1 MGVQYDFL
9 KTLEI
14 ELLEGRTFSKEFS
27 DTIRHLI
34 LNETAV
40 EVMGLNEPVGKTI
53 RLWGDNA
60 KIVGIVKDFHHESLH
75 KKVEPI
81 FIHVSPDANQ
91 STIVARI
98 ESGKERETLSHL
110 EAFYKTHNPGY
121 DLEYSFLDTA
131 FDAEYKAESRVST
144 LSRYFAGL
152 AIFISCLGLF
162 GLAAFTV
169 QRRMKEISIRK
180 VLGAS
185 AFGIV
190 QLISK
195 NFLMLIL
202 FSFLIASPIA
212 YFLMDNWLDSFA
224 YRIDIQWINFLF
236 AGFII
241 IVITFCIV
249 SFHTV
254 KAVLANPME
263 SLKSEE

>member
-1 MGVQYDFL
+1 MCIRDSQQIDFVQNKNLGYNRNNIITFPKEGRAVESLETFLNEIKNIDGIINATSTQHSIVAGGNTTTGISWEGKNPNDVIKFSAMGVQYDFL

-98 ESGKERETLSHL
+98 ESGKERETLSRL
-110 EAFYKTHNPGY
+110 EAFYKTHNPGSVCY
-121 DLEYSFLDTA
+121 THQ
-131 FDAEYKAESRVST
+131 T
-144 LSRYFAGL
+144 LPTTPY
-152 AIFISCLGLF
+152 
-162 GLAAFTV
+162 V
-169 QRRMKEISIRK
+169 
-180 VLGAS
+180 
-185 AFGIV
+185 
-190 QLISK
+190 
-195 NFLMLIL
+195 
-202 FSFLIASPIA
+202 
-212 YFLMDNWLDSFA
+212 
-224 YRIDIQWINFLF
+224 
-236 AGFII
+236 
-241 IVITFCIV
+241 
-249 SFHTV
+249 
-254 KAVLANPME
+254 
-263 SLKSEE
+263 